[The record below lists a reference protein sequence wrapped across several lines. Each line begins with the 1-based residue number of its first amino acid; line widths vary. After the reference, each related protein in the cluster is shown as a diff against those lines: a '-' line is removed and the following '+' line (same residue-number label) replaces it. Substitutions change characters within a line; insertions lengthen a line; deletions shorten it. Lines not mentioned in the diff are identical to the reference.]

1 MSIMADVVLL
11 LQLSVME
18 QRCRSVVTEKNG
30 LEEKLAE
37 AEKAKKGSDKKIQ
50 QVGGGWRKRGLDNI
64 VTVWER
70 VRAVLC
76 NSDSE
81 PLGKGSYS

>member
-1 MSIMADVVLL
+1 MADVVLV

-37 AEKAKKGSDKKIQ
+37 AEKAKKASDKKIQ
-50 QVGGGWRKRGLDNI
+50 QVGGGGGGREGLIIII
-64 VTVWER
+64 VTV
-70 VRAVLC
+70 
-76 NSDSE
+76 
-81 PLGKGSYS
+81 